1 MRGQG
6 YNPNHTAKQFM
17 LGGAAAARRGGSPL
31 QSGPQPFPR
40 ELVRGHRQR
49 VGGKNVAVVDKRL
62 ESLARSGH
70 IRSGQ
75 RGAAGFESSVVI
87 RPSSPV
93 RPFIQHL
100 KSVEYG
106 LHVAWK
112 AKADEDRNGSI
123 EFRDFHGF
131 LQDRSHAQT
140 GWRHIT
146 RQRNAGCLCAVYE
159 FGSEAVDAQN
169 RRCRQAFGRWCGGE
183 LVRKSPALHIATR
196 VMAPKRRDRRSNA
209 MQFRQHKG
217 VIAEPQPQLAPGGSA
232 S

>member
-1 MRGQG
+1 MPCGARQG
-6 YNPNHTAKQFM
+6 RQCQSQPEAHHGDKATTRTPVKQFM
-17 LGGAAAARRGGSPL
+17 HVGPTAARRAASPL

-49 VGGKNVAVVDKRL
+49 IGGKNVAVVDKRF

-87 RPSSPV
+87 CPSPSV

-131 LQDRSHAQT
+131 LQDRSHAHM

-169 RRCRQAFGRWCGGE
+169 RRCRQAFGRWFGGE
-183 LVRKSPALHIATR
+183 LVRKSPAVHI
-196 VMAPKRRDRRSNA
+196 
-209 MQFRQHKG
+209 
-217 VIAEPQPQLAPGGSA
+217 VIEEPQPHLAPGGSA